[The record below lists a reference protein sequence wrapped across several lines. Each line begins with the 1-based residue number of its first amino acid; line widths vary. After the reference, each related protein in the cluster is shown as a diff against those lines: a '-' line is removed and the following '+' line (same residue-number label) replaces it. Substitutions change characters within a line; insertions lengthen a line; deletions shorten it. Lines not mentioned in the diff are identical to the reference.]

1 LAGAIGFDVI
11 DLDGQRTVG
20 ERLCIRRN
28 GDTVFGE
35 FCGSG
40 LSAQLHQIKHW
51 RARGGPAVGDLSM
64 SSNLL
69 KQFEHFNLGSHVV
82 FLAGGMLQF
91 MCQRVVGTSR

>member
-1 LAGAIGFDVI
+1 MSANPHGLAGAIGFDVI

-51 RARGGPAVGDLSM
+51 RARGGPAVGDDPVLPVQSR
-64 SSNLL
+64 
-69 KQFEHFNLGSHVV
+69 
-82 FLAGGMLQF
+82 GGQGTGKK
-91 MCQRVVGTSR
+91 RVRARNGGA